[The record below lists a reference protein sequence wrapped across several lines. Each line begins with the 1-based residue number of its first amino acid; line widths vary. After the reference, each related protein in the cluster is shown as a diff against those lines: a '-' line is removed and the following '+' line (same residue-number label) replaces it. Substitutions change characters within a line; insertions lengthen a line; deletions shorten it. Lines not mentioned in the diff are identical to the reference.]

1 LRSATIFSL
10 VKELYAPHRT
20 VLADFPHTALQSI
33 SLDGNSKTESSV
45 NATGLLLAE
54 NPVAF
59 P

>member
-20 VLADFPHTALQSI
+20 GLEDFPHPALQPI
-33 SLDGNSKTESSV
+33 SLDGSGKIESSV
-45 NATGLLLAE
+45 KATGLLLAE

>member
-20 VLADFPHTALQSI
+20 GLEDFPHPALQPV
-33 SLDGNSKTESSV
+33 SLDGNSKIESSV